1 MTFVV
6 TSGASQNIA
15 YNYGLTVKKISSH
28 LALLVQLLADGIV
41 IGVEQR
47 TRHLENQELVRPLLL
62 LGDYQMPQALDGPF
76 LTPIAVTT
84 GSFALTKI
92 YIRPSSTRMYRHIKS
107 S

>member
-1 MTFVV
+1 MYIEHTNFAFRDSCNDPKSTALVTRVIAFVV

-47 TRHLENQELVRPLLL
+47 TRHLESQELVRPLLL
-62 LGDYQMPQALDGPF
+62 L
-76 LTPIAVTT
+76 
-84 GSFALTKI
+84 
-92 YIRPSSTRMYRHIKS
+92 
-107 S
+107 